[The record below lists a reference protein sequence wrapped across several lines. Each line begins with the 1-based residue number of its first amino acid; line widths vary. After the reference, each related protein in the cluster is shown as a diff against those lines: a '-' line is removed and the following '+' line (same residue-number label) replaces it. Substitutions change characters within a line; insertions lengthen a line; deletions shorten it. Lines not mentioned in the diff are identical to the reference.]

1 MNVLFFIYI
10 LIMANR
16 SDLSGKGP
24 RAGQKRSHSMHA
36 SKRWFKPNI
45 IEKIVQLSEQGIRT
59 IARIFFKEL
68 DAKAVQK
75 MVDELTGEK
84 FKLKMT
90 AKEYK
95 KLRKEG
101 VL

>member
-1 MNVLFFIYI
+1 
-10 LIMANR
+10 MARR

-24 RAGQKRSHSMHA
+24 RAGQRRSHSMHA
-36 SKRWFKPNI
+36 TKRWFRPNI
-45 IEKIVQLSEQGIRT
+45 IRKWI
-59 IARIFFKEL
+59 EL
-68 DAKAVQK
+68 DGMKIRV
-75 MVDELTGEK
+75 
-84 FKLKMT
+84 KMT

>member
-1 MNVLFFIYI
+1 LFKWNVLFFVYY
-10 LIMANR
+10 IMARR

-36 SKRWFKPNI
+36 TKRWFKPNI
-45 IEKIVQLSEQGIRT
+45 IRKWID
-59 IARIFFKEL
+59 L
-68 DAKAVQK
+68 DGMKVR
-75 MVDELTGEK
+75 V
-84 FKLKMT
+84 KLT

>member
-1 MNVLFFIYI
+1 
-10 LIMANR
+10 MARR

-36 SKRWFKPNI
+36 TKRWFKPNI
-45 IEKIVQLSEQGIRT
+45 IRKWI
-59 IARIFFKEL
+59 EL
-68 DAKAVQK
+68 DGMKVRI
-75 MVDELTGEK
+75 
-84 FKLKMT
+84 KMT

>member
-1 MNVLFFIYI
+1 
-10 LIMANR
+10 MAKR

-36 SKRWFKPNI
+36 TKRWFKPNI
-45 IEKIVQLSEQGIRT
+45 IRKWIEVDGMKL
-59 IARIFFKEL
+59 RI
-68 DAKAVQK
+68 
-75 MVDELTGEK
+75 
-84 FKLKMT
+84 KMT

>member
-1 MNVLFFIYI
+1 
-10 LIMANR
+10 MARR

-24 RAGQKRSHSMHA
+24 RAGQRRSHSMHA
-36 SKRWFKPNI
+36 TKRWFKPNI
-45 IEKIVQLSEQGIRT
+45 IRKWI
-59 IARIFFKEL
+59 EL
-68 DAKAVQK
+68 DGMKVRI
-75 MVDELTGEK
+75 
-84 FKLKMT
+84 KMT

>member
-1 MNVLFFIYI
+1 
-10 LIMANR
+10 MARR

-36 SKRWFKPNI
+36 TKRWFKPNI
-45 IEKIVQLSEQGIRT
+45 IRKWV
-59 IARIFFKEL
+59 EL
-68 DAKAVQK
+68 DGMKVRI
-75 MVDELTGEK
+75 
-84 FKLKMT
+84 KMT

>member
-1 MNVLFFIYI
+1 
-10 LIMANR
+10 MARR

-24 RAGQKRSHSMHA
+24 RAGQRRSHSMHA
-36 SKRWFKPNI
+36 TKRWFKPNI
-45 IEKIVQLSEQGIRT
+45 IRKWIDLDGVKV
-59 IARIFFKEL
+59 RI
-68 DAKAVQK
+68 
-75 MVDELTGEK
+75 
-84 FKLKMT
+84 KLT

>member
-1 MNVLFFIYI
+1 
-10 LIMANR
+10 MAKR

-36 SKRWFKPNI
+36 TKRWFRPNI
-45 IEKIVQLSEQGIRT
+45 IRKWI
-59 IARIFFKEL
+59 EL
-68 DAKAVQK
+68 DGMKIRV
-75 MVDELTGEK
+75 
-84 FKLKMT
+84 KMT

>member
-1 MNVLFFIYI
+1 
-10 LIMANR
+10 MARR

-24 RAGQKRSHSMHA
+24 RAGQRRSHSMHA
-36 SKRWFKPNI
+36 TKRWFKPNI
-45 IEKIVQLSEQGIRT
+45 IRKWI
-59 IARIFFKEL
+59 EL
-68 DAKAVQK
+68 DGIKVRI
-75 MVDELTGEK
+75 
-84 FKLKMT
+84 KMT

>member
-1 MNVLFFIYI
+1 
-10 LIMANR
+10 MARR

-36 SKRWFKPNI
+36 TKRWFKPNI
-45 IEKIVQLSEQGIRT
+45 IRKWI
-59 IARIFFKEL
+59 EL
-68 DAKAVQK
+68 DGMKVRI
-75 MVDELTGEK
+75 
-84 FKLKMT
+84 KMT

-95 KLRKEG
+95 TLRKEG

>member
-1 MNVLFFIYI
+1 
-10 LIMANR
+10 MAKR

-36 SKRWFKPNI
+36 TKRWFRPNI
-45 IEKIVQLSEQGIRT
+45 IRKWI
-59 IARIFFKEL
+59 EL
-68 DAKAVQK
+68 DGMKVR
-75 MVDELTGEK
+75 V
-84 FKLKMT
+84 KMT

>member
-1 MNVLFFIYI
+1 
-10 LIMANR
+10 MAKR

-36 SKRWFKPNI
+36 TKRWFKPNI
-45 IEKIVQLSEQGIRT
+45 IRKWI
-59 IARIFFKEL
+59 EL
-68 DAKAVQK
+68 DGMRVR
-75 MVDELTGEK
+75 V
-84 FKLKMT
+84 KMT
-90 AKEYK
+90 SKEYK

>member
-1 MNVLFFIYI
+1 
-10 LIMANR
+10 MAKR

-36 SKRWFKPNI
+36 TKRWFKPNI
-45 IEKIVQLSEQGIRT
+45 IRKWI
-59 IARIFFKEL
+59 EL
-68 DAKAVQK
+68 DGMKVR
-75 MVDELTGEK
+75 V
-84 FKLKMT
+84 KMT

>member
-1 MNVLFFIYI
+1 
-10 LIMANR
+10 MARR

-36 SKRWFKPNI
+36 TKRWFKPNI
-45 IEKIVQLSEQGIRT
+45 IRKWID
-59 IARIFFKEL
+59 L
-68 DAKAVQK
+68 DGMKVR
-75 MVDELTGEK
+75 V
-84 FKLKMT
+84 KLT